1 MPTLK
6 SLRGPLA
13 LLAVTFAIVG
23 APTAAWSQSD
33 DTAAATPMGEQHLDD
48 FVHYALTAN
57 TELAKANAEWL
68 LKNISGDEGMA
79 TLLNESSV
87 TPRRFDR
94 AMRWASEVPELSE
107 IASTLATRIENGRL
121 SLSRDQDRVTA
132 AIAMLDGTRRD
143 QMLARGR
150 LVAAGEYAVPA
161 LLREMIEG
169 ENEERRWASAQ
180 LLREIGRQSVT
191 PLTVALPNIAPEHQR
206 RVIEILG
213 SIGYS
218 HAGPVLLELSLN
230 EDAPAFVREAAAKSY
245 RRLGGNPESDRP
257 GLLYTVMAQQYF
269 DGAEHL
275 VADPYGD
282 VNNIWEYD
290 SFGGLTTTQVPTTLY
305 GPIMS
310 MRSAGR
316 ALSYDPDNSAAVAQ
330 FIASNLR
337 RENMMPS
344 DYVDPIFGNLEYS
357 PQFYATIYGSSTG
370 QDVLALAL
378 DSRDTPLVRDSLEAL
393 GKTTGEGTL
402 FSEYLDRQP
411 LLDAMQYPDRRVQ
424 YDSALILAH
433 ALPRTAFAGSYRVV
447 PTLASAVR
455 TGGEEYAVVIAD
467 TTEDQRAVASRL
479 EALGFT
485 VVGSGSSADALVDS
499 ISRSPGID
507 IAVIRKS
514 NMKMDDE
521 NMAEL
526 RRNPKTSATPIMMI
540 VSAGDMPK
548 FTSAFRMDPLV
559 GISRSGVSD
568 SAFASSVESLMERGV
583 GGRLSQIDAE
593 IYAMESLAALRQIAL
608 ARPGAYA
615 IGDSESAL
623 IEALAERTGG
633 SRLLVAEI
641 LALIESERSQH
652 ALLDA
657 ALAEDVGADR
667 IQLLDR
673 AGSSVRRWGN
683 RSHRRHVEELQYL
696 IDNSS
701 GDVADAAARVHG
713 AMNLPPQDS
722 IKIVIPEG

>member
-1 MPTLK
+1 MPIFET
-6 SLRGPLA
+6 LRGA
-13 LLAVTFAIVG
+13 VVLLAATFAIVG
-23 APTAAWSQSD
+23 PASAAWPPTSP
-33 DTAAATPMGEQHLDD
+33 ATVQRAGEQHLDD

-57 TELAKANAEWL
+57 IDLAKANAEWL
-68 LKNISGDEGMA
+68 LKNVKTDEGLA
-79 TLLNESSV
+79 TLLGQSTV
-87 TPRRFDR
+87 TPRRFER
-94 AMRWASEVPELSE
+94 ALRWAMEVPELSE
-107 IASTLATRIENGRL
+107 TASDLANRIEQGRL
-121 SLSRDQDRVTA
+121 SLSRDQERVA
-132 AIAMLDGTRRD
+132 ASIAMLDGTRRD
-143 QMLARGR
+143 QMLAQGR

-161 LLREMIEG
+161 LLREMIDG
-169 ENEERRWASAQ
+169 DNEERRWASAQ
-180 LLREIGRQSVT
+180 LLREIGRESVT
-191 PLTVALPNIAPEHQR
+191 PLVVALPNIAPEHQR
-206 RVIEILG
+206 RVTEILG
-213 SIGYS
+213 SIGYN
-218 HAGPVLLELSLN
+218 HAGPALLELSMHT
-230 EDAPAFVREAAAKSY
+230 DTPAFVRESAAKAY
-245 RRLGGNPESDRP
+245 RRLGGNPEVDQP
-257 GLLYTVMAQQYF
+257 AMLYTVLSQQYF

-290 SFGGLTTTQVPTTLY
+290 SFAGLTTTQVPTELY

-316 ALSYDPDNSAAVAQ
+316 AIQYDRNNSAAVAQ

-337 RENMMPS
+337 RENMMPD
-344 DYVDPIFGNLEYS
+344 DYVDPIFGDLEYS

-370 QDVLALAL
+370 QDVLVLAI

-411 LLDAMQYPDRRVQ
+411 LLEALQYPDRRVQ
-424 YDSALILAH
+424 YDSALILAR
-433 ALPRTAFAGSYRVV
+433 ALPRSAFAGSYRVV

-455 TGGEEYAVVIAD
+455 TGGDEYAVVIAD
-467 TTEDQRAVASRL
+467 SREDQRAAADRL

-485 VVGSGSSADALVDS
+485 VVGTGSSADELVDP

-507 IAVIRKS
+507 LAVIRKA
-514 NMKMDDE
+514 NMKMDDQ

-526 RRNPKTSATPIMMI
+526 RRNPKTSATPILMI

-548 FTSAFRMDPLV
+548 FTSAYRTDPLV
-559 GISRSGVSD
+559 GVSRFGVSD
-568 SAFASSVESLMERGV
+568 SAFAASVESLMERGV

-593 IYAMESLAALRQIAL
+593 IYAMEALGALREIAL

-623 IEALAERTGG
+623 IDALAERTGG

-641 LALIESERSQH
+641 LSLIESERAQQ

-667 IQLLDR
+667 VPLLDR
-673 AGSSVRRWGN
+673 ASSSVRRWGN
-683 RSHRRHVEELQYL
+683 RSHRRHVEELRYL
-696 IDNSS
+696 IDHSS
-701 GDVADAAARVHG
+701 GEVADAAARTHG
-713 AMNLPPQDS
+713 AMNLPPQES
-722 IKIVIPEG
+722 ITIVIPGE